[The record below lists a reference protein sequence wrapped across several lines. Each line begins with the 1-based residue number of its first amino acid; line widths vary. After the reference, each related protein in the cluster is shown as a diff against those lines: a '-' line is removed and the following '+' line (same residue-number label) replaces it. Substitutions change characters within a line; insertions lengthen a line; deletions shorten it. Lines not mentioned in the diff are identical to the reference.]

1 MNSDEPT
8 NPVILELVRE
18 NLALEEKVKSLDSLV
33 VKLQQK

>member
-18 NLALEEKVKSLDSLV
+18 NLALEDKVKCLDNLV
-33 VKLQQK
+33 KTL